1 MILRWQRCSFS
12 RLFPANIWCL
22 RIVVLMTATG
32 YLCSKFPL
40 SLPLLQMHLVI
51 SADYMSWCLKID
63 LINIDT
69 LSTVS
74 EIVFVVHVNIKMY
87 KVTLSKS
94 QLITVSVFSACNTWE
109 RSNMYLLIDNSSCQ
123 RDKGSYIL
131 FRPLKIMIF
140 TICPGCYI

>member
-32 YLCSKFPL
+32 YLWSKFPL

-63 LINIDT
+63 LINIHT

-123 RDKGSYIL
+123 RDKESYIL
-131 FRPLKIMIF
+131 FRPLNIMIF